1 MAQQEEIVLW
11 IDQRW
16 KRAIEKHLNDETL
29 QEHLENVLDE
39 LCNQLPEREYERIS
53 RAIQSEAAAQRAEEE
68 AARTYAAYHVTERG
82 QEWYFKTSPGEELL
96 AVGKKLRG
104 YLTQG
109 NGVAPDKFIGMF
121 FGGQP
126 ITAKEFDALTALR
139 MENTGKVRGVFDV
152 NFDKCEFSAVH
163 IMDGWQTWAMRDVS
177 VAVYHATRSQFESG
191 DDKIMSNTAWTM
203 AGIFADKGI
212 TGTSAKKREDFMRM
226 IRHCRQKKIDVIL
239 TKSVSR
245 FSRNTVD
252 CLYYIRALKQLGIAV
267 IFEKEN
273 INSLEEDSELRIT
286 LSGAFAQS
294 ESESISTNVTWGK
307 RRAMEAGKV
316 SIQYKKLYGYR
327 KGEDG
332 QPEIIPEQAEVVRWL
347 YERYLTGASLR
358 MIKDELE
365 QQGVK
370 CFEDSP
376 EWTISRIRSILQN
389 EKYCGDVLMQKTFRQ
404 DFINRKAIKNT
415 GQLPMYL
422 IENHHEGI
430 VSREKYDAVQAEMA
444 RRNAAKSPSKNA
456 VTGMSSYASKYA
468 LSERLVCGE
477 CGTLYRRCTWT
488 RNGEKRV
495 VWRCVSRLDYG
506 KKYCHNSPTLDET
519 PLKQAILA
527 VLNTAMAD
535 KNSLIRQIT
544 AAMETE
550 LIPFPG
556 CTMSLGDIER
566 RLRVLEQQFQT
577 LLEKAADDPAAYGG
591 QFKEILD
598 EQTFLKE
605 KRSGI
610 LANNNEQAKANQR
623 ILDAAQTLENASPYI
638 TEWDESA
645 VRQLVETVKV
655 LSKDEIAVTLKG
667 GIEIRQKIVY

>member
-1 MAQQEEIVLW
+1 MKEDAPRVIKIPAKPEATRQAEA
-11 IDQRW
+11 R
-16 KRAIEKHLNDETL
+16 R
-29 QEHLENVLDE
+29 
-39 LCNQLPEREYERIS
+39 QLRV
-53 RAIQSEAAAQRAEEE
+53 
-68 AARTYAAYHVTERG
+68 AAYCRVST
-82 QEWYFKTSPGEELL
+82 KEEDQ
-96 AVGKKLRG
+96 ANSYEV
-104 YLTQG
+104 Q
-109 NGVAPDKFIGMF
+109 
-121 FGGQP
+121 
-126 ITAKEFDALTALR
+126 KEYYT
-139 MENTGKVRGVFDV
+139 
-152 NFDKCEFSAVH
+152 
-163 IMDGWQTWAMRDVS
+163 
-177 VAVYHATRSQFESG
+177 
-191 DDKIMSNTAWTM
+191 DKIMSNTAWTM

-294 ESESISTNVTWGK
+294 ESESISANVTWGK

-327 KGEDG
+327 KGKDS
-332 QPEIIPEQAEVVRWL
+332 QPEIIPEQAEIVRWL

-365 QQGVK
+365 QQDVK

-376 EWTISRIRSILQN
+376 KWSISRIRSILQN

-506 KKYCHNSPTLDET
+506 KKYCHNSPTLDEA
-519 PLKQAILA
+519 PLQQAILA
-527 VLNTAMAD
+527 ALNTAMAD

-544 AAMETE
+544 DAMETE
-550 LIPFPG
+550 IIPFPG
-556 CTMSLGDIER
+556 GTMSLGDIER

-577 LLEKAADDPAAYGG
+577 LLEKATDDPAAYGG

-605 KRSGI
+605 KRSVI
-610 LANNNEQAKANQR
+610 LANNNEQAKVNQR
-623 ILDAAQTLENASPYI
+623 IMDAAQTLGNASPYI

-645 VRQLVETVKV
+645 VRQLVETVKI
-655 LSKDEIAVTLKG
+655 LSKDEVAVTLKG
-667 GIEIRQKIVY
+667 GIEICQKIMY

>member
-1 MAQQEEIVLW
+1 MAEP
-11 IDQRW
+11 R
-16 KRAIEKHLNDETL
+16 
-29 QEHLENVLDE
+29 
-39 LCNQLPEREYERIS
+39 PERKIIIIPAKKESPQEQAKKRNL
-53 RAIQSEAAAQRAEEE
+53 RV
-68 AARTYAAYHVTERG
+68 AAYCRVSTGDEEQLTSYENQKAFYTE
-82 QEWYFKTSPGEELL
+82 
-96 AVGKKLRG
+96 
-104 YLTQG
+104 
-109 NGVAPDKFIGMF
+109 
-121 FGGQP
+121 
-126 ITAKEFDALTALR
+126 
-139 MENTGKVRGVFDV
+139 
-152 NFDKCEFSAVH
+152 
-163 IMDGWQTWAMRDVS
+163 
-177 VAVYHATRSQFESG
+177 
-191 DDKIMSNTAWTM
+191 KIMKNPDWTM
-203 AGIFADKGI
+203 VDIFADEGI
-212 TGTSAKKREDFMRM
+212 TGTSTCRRKQFLRM
-226 IRHCRQKKIDVIL
+226 IRQCRQGKIDMIL
-239 TKSVSR
+239 AKSVSR
-245 FSRNTVD
+245 FARNTLD
-252 CLYYIRALKQLGIAV
+252 TISYTRELRGLGIAV
-267 IFEKEN
+267 IFEEQN
-273 INSLEEDSELRIT
+273 INSIYPESEFLIA
-286 LSGAFAQS
+286 LHAAFAQS
-294 ESESISTNVTWGK
+294 ESESISANVTWGK

-316 SIQYKKLYGYR
+316 SIQYKKLYGYC
-327 KGEDG
+327 KGENG
-332 QPEIIPEQAEVVRWL
+332 QPEIIPEQAEIVRWL

-456 VTGMSSYASKYA
+456 VTGMASYASKYA

-506 KKYCHNSPTLDET
+506 KKYCHNSPTLDEA
-519 PLKQAILA
+519 PLQQAILA
-527 VLNTAMAD
+527 ALNTAMAD

-544 AAMETE
+544 DAMETE
-550 LIPFPG
+550 IIPFPG
-556 CTMSLGDIER
+556 GTMSLGDIER
-566 RLRVLEQQFQT
+566 RLRELEQQFQT
-577 LLEKAADDPAAYGG
+577 LLEKATDDPAAYGG

-605 KRSGI
+605 KRAGI
-610 LANNNEQAKANQR
+610 LADNSEQAKANQR
-623 ILDAAQTLENASPYI
+623 IMDAAQTLENASLHI

-645 VRQLVETVKV
+645 VRQLVETVKI
-655 LSKDEIAVTLKG
+655 LSKDEVAVTLKG
-667 GIEIRQKIVY
+667 GIEICQKIMY

>member
-1 MAQQEEIVLW
+1 MHTHCPVPQLGSAILW
-11 IDQRW
+11 P
-16 KRAIEKHLNDETL
+16 AHN
-29 QEHLENVLDE
+29 
-39 LCNQLPEREYERIS
+39 PEGHPAPRDTACPNSYEVQKEYY
-53 RAIQSEAAAQRAEEE
+53 
-68 AARTYAAYHVTERG
+68 T
-82 QEWYFKTSPGEELL
+82 
-96 AVGKKLRG
+96 
-104 YLTQG
+104 
-109 NGVAPDKFIGMF
+109 
-121 FGGQP
+121 
-126 ITAKEFDALTALR
+126 
-139 MENTGKVRGVFDV
+139 
-152 NFDKCEFSAVH
+152 
-163 IMDGWQTWAMRDVS
+163 
-177 VAVYHATRSQFESG
+177 
-191 DDKIMSNTAWTM
+191 DKIMSNTAWTM

-212 TGTSAKKREDFMRM
+212 TGTSARKREDFMRM

-294 ESESISTNVTWGK
+294 ESESISANVTWGK

-327 KGEDG
+327 KGGDG
-332 QPEIIPEQAEVVRWL
+332 QPEIIPEQAEIVRWL

-370 CFEDSP
+370 CFKDSP

-456 VTGMSSYASKYA
+456 VTGMASYASKYA

-477 CGTLYRRCTWT
+477 YGTLYRRCTWT

-506 KKYCHNSPTLDET
+506 KKYCHNSPTLDEA
-519 PLKQAILA
+519 PLQQAILA
-527 VLNTAMAD
+527 VLNTAMAG
-535 KNSLIRQIT
+535 LRRIRSPDRH
-544 AAMETE
+544 E
-550 LIPFPG
+550 PG
-556 CTMSLGDIER
+556 QPPGYVSHLQR
-566 RLRVLEQQFQT
+566 RLCRKDVPPDGPHRPPRQCGRPRYTADFEAAWQDVLDGCQG
-577 LLEKAADDPAAYGG
+577 LLRE
-591 QFKEILD
+591 L
-598 EQTFLKE
+598 T
-605 KRSGI
+605 
-610 LANNNEQAKANQR
+610 
-623 ILDAAQTLENASPYI
+623 
-638 TEWDESA
+638 TE
-645 VRQLVETVKV
+645 
-655 LSKDEIAVTLKG
+655 
-667 GIEIRQKIVY
+667 